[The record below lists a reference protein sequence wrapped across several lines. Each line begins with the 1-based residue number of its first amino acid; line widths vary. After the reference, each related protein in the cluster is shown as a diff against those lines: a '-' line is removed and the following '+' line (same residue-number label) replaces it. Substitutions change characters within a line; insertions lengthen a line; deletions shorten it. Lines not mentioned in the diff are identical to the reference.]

1 MSRPLRPR
9 RTLPLP
15 PLVAGALL
23 VAALFPSCDGCRE
36 KPSGEVTLE
45 LVDARDRAAECGIFQ
60 NEGWIEARRILQPIV
75 DREDAAAE
83 DLLRMACA
91 FLGEEKPDDALS
103 YLERAGKLA
112 TDDPVLHWCRF
123 RVARIRYENEEAL
136 RELREVRRLAPN
148 DLPSRITLAVVLAD
162 LAGDHPD
169 DKAYAEE
176 AERELRS
183 FLEIPKE
190 YTAAWRITALFRL
203 GSFLMRSDRADEAQV
218 YMDEYQTFVAQGIE
232 APGEPKHQPG
242 TMGEIRPHT
251 RAKFEVQRPSAPSAL
266 EIVEIPDS
274 SDALGLAL
282 PYLEPGPTYEGP
294 EPALEDIGG
303 ELGGKAGE
311 ELWTGKLGSP
321 RLVLFG
327 HEGLRVLARAPDGS
341 WSLERKLLDESVVD
355 VLAFDRGNRS
365 TEPSSFNWRRDGMAD
380 PTDPKSVDKPELNP
394 DLDLLVLA
402 EREGK
407 SALFVLDHRRE
418 GPDEIWTVLDPLL
431 SDSGKLEAGRVVAA
445 DLDHEGDLDLVI
457 GTPEGVR
464 VFRNDDFNVSPTGMT
479 EVTAELPLPPGDLVP
494 IAEDFDRDG
503 DTDLLFVERSSGRLH
518 FLGSDRGWRFADNS
532 DRMPATA
539 GRFIVL
545 EDLDGSG
552 FADVAS
558 FGDALKIALRDVMGN
573 WAAPQEWPLAS
584 PPTGAPVATDWDLD
598 GTTDLLWPTAGGGV
612 SGILAPGFA
621 TGGVAVEL
629 VAPRGPRTDG
639 SAEVLRIADLDGDFD
654 QDLVVLDAGGARA
667 GITPGAGT
675 GFTFD
680 LRGYRDNA
688 RGVGAIVELREGFR
702 YRRLFWRGEPQLLG
716 MGGDGKVDVVRIT
729 WPTAVIQ
736 NHIGIPAGADYLA
749 WQRPGLAGSC
759 PFLYVWNGTTY
770 EFVSDVLGITPLGLP
785 MAPGMLVPPDHDE
798 FVLVSGDVLQEK
810 DGFYELQFT
819 EELREVTYL
828 DRIRL
833 DVVDHPRDVEV
844 FPNERFSFPP
854 FPEHHTHT
862 VKDPLLPLSAVGSDG
877 QDWTAQLSTN
887 DRSFALPFTPLG
899 GQFRGLATPHFLELA
914 FDPER
919 VKSAPRLRLV
929 MNGWF
934 FWTDASVNVAAAR
947 HSDAEFIPPLLQVP
961 DGSGGWKD
969 AGPPFGFPAGKLK
982 TMVVDVTELLNR
994 DDPRMR
1000 IFTTL
1005 QLYWDSIRLAVDGD
1019 DAPFVTTPIE
1029 PSSAVLW
1036 ERGFSEPILF
1046 PGLEGEH
1053 GLEWFAWEHVAAEP
1067 RWNQHPGLYTRYG
1080 ESLELVGA
1088 IDDRFVVMGAGDALS
1103 VRFDAQ
1109 GAPPLQPGWER
1120 DFLVFLDGWA
1130 KDRDP
1135 NTLEALFVEP
1145 FPFHGMSSYPYGPDE
1160 HFPDGDAHRAWR
1172 REWLTRDAKSWI
1184 RSLVPPRPP
1193 PPVPLGM

>member
-1 MSRPLRPR
+1 MSRPLRPT
-9 RTLPLP
+9 RTLSHP
-15 PLVAGALL
+15 PLVVSALV

-36 KPSGEVTLE
+36 KPAAEVTLE

-60 NEGWIEARRILQPIV
+60 NEGWVEARRILQPIV

-91 FLGEEKPDDALS
+91 FLGEEKPDDALP

-112 TDDPVLHWCRF
+112 PDDPVLHWCRF
-123 RVARIRYENEEAL
+123 RVARIRYENEQAL

-148 DLPSRITLAVVLAD
+148 DLASRITLGIVLAD
-162 LAGDHPD
+162 LGSDHPD
-169 DKAYAEE
+169 ERTYAEE
-176 AERELRS
+176 AERELKA

-190 YTAAWRITALFRL
+190 YSAAWRITALFRL
-203 GSFLMRSDRADEAQV
+203 GSFLSRSDRADEGQA
-218 YMDEYQTFVAQGIE
+218 YMDEYLTLAQGAE
-232 APGEPKHQPG
+232 PPGEPKHQPG
-242 TMGEIRPHT
+242 TLGEIRPHT
-251 RAKFEVQRPSAPSAL
+251 RGKFEVERPGTPAPL
-266 EIVEIPDS
+266 EVADIPDS
-274 SDALGLAL
+274 SGMLGLVFAH
-282 PYLEPGPTYEGP
+282 LEP
-294 EPALEDIGG
+294 EPAREDVGG
-303 ELGGKAGE
+303 QLGGKAGE
-311 ELWTGKLGSP
+311 ELWQWKLESP

-327 HEGLRVLARAPDGS
+327 PEGLKILARAPDGS
-341 WSLERKLLDESVVD
+341 WSLERTLLEEPVLDA
-355 VLAFDRGNRS
+355 LAFDRGNRS
-365 TEPSSFNWRRDGMAD
+365 SEPSSFTWRRNE
-380 PTDPKSVDKPELNP
+380 ELDP
-394 DLDLLVLA
+394 DLDLIAAVDRGSGI
-402 EREGK
+402 EIR
-407 SALFVLDHRRE
+407 VIDHQGE
-418 GPDEIWTVLDPLL
+418 SWTVLEPFFT
-431 SDSGKLEAGRVVAA
+431 SGEGLAAGSLVAT
-445 DLDHEGDLDLVI
+445 DLDHEGDLDLVV
-457 GTPEGVR
+457 GTREGVR
-464 VFRNDDFNVSPTGMT
+464 VFRNDDFDVSPTGMT
-479 EVTAELPLPPGDLVP
+479 DVTAELPLPPGDLAP
-494 IAEDFDRDG
+494 LAEDFDRDG
-503 DTDLLFVERSSGRLH
+503 DLDLLLVERSSGRLH
-518 FLGSDRGWRFADNS
+518 FLDSDRGWRFADHS

-539 GRFIVL
+539 GRFVVV

-558 FGDALKIALRDVMGN
+558 FGDALKIELRELAGNASAAL
-573 WAAPQEWPLAS
+573 EWPLAS
-584 PPTGAPVATDWDLD
+584 APSGTPVATDWDLD

-612 SGILAPGFA
+612 SGILAPGFS

-629 VAPRGPRTDG
+629 VSARGPRDAG
-639 SAEVLRIADLDGDFD
+639 GAGEVLRVADLDGDFD
-654 QDLVVLDAGGARA
+654 QDLVVLDASGARA
-667 GITPGAGT
+667 GITPGAGK
-675 GFTFD
+675 GFSLD
-680 LRGYRDNA
+680 LRGYKDNA
-688 RGVGAIVELREGFR
+688 RGAGAIVELREGFR
-702 YRRLFWRGEPQLLG
+702 YRRVFWRGEPQLLG

-736 NHIGIPAGADYLA
+736 NHIAIPGGADYLA

-798 FVLVSGDVLQEK
+798 FVLVPGEVMQEK

-833 DVVDHPRDVEV
+833 DVVDHPMDVEV

-862 VKDPLLPLSAVGSDG
+862 VKDPLLPLSAVGSDRR
-877 QDWTAQLSTN
+877 DWTAELATN

-919 VKSAPRLRLV
+919 VKSAPKLRLV

-934 FWTDASVNVAAAR
+934 FWTDASVNLAAAR
-947 HSDAEFIPPLLQVP
+947 HRDVEFIPPVLQVP
-961 DGSGGWKD
+961 DDEGGSGGWKD

-1000 IFTTL
+1000 VFTTL

-1036 ERGFSEPILF
+1036 ERGFSEPFPF
-1046 PGLEGEH
+1046 PGLEREH
-1053 GLEWFAWEHVAAEP
+1053 GLEWFAWDKVAAEP

-1080 ESLELVGA
+1080 ESLELLGA

-1103 VRFDAQ
+1103 IRFDARS
-1109 GAPPLQPGWER
+1109 APPLQSGWKR

-1145 FPFHGMSSYPYGPDE
+1145 LPFHGMSGYPYGEDE
-1160 HFPDGDAHRAWR
+1160 TFPDDEAHRAWR
-1172 REWLTRDAKSWI
+1172 REWLTREAKSWI
-1184 RSLVPPRPP
+1184 RSLVPYRPP
-1193 PPVPLGM
+1193 PPAPLGM